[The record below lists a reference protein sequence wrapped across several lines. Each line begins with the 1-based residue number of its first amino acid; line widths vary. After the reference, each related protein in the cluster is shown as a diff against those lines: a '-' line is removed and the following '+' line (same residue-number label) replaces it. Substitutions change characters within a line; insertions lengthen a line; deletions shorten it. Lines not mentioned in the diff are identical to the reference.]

1 MSTIFHKLSLILS
14 MACVAL
20 SPLAQAQVIN
30 FTVQGNVLD
39 TVCTPTMSGQGVS
52 GNTVTL
58 PNVTLVDL
66 QTIGDTIGD
75 REILFKATNCAMSG
89 STNNMWVHFTSP
101 QVIAGRMVPQTG
113 ITDLHFEIQDADS
126 SGTPIGLITVSAS
139 GATAG
144 TQPGGGQGTTAQ
156 FTGIYP
162 NRVVEKKYVIRYYV
176 AAPVSQGGALSTPAT
191 YEVKYY

>member
-1 MSTIFHKLSLILS
+1 MLITRVLPILFLAVCAFTS
-14 MACVAL
+14 
-20 SPLAQAQVIN
+20 SFAQAQIIN
-30 FTVQGNVLD
+30 FTIQGNVFD
-39 TVCTPTMSGQGVS
+39 TVCTPTMSGPGVS

-66 QTIGDTIGD
+66 QTPGDTIGD
-75 REILFKATNCAMSG
+75 QEITFNATNCAMSG

-101 QVIAGRMVPQTG
+101 QVEAGRMVPQSG

-139 GATAG
+139 GTTAG

-156 FTGIYP
+156 FTGTYP
-162 NRVVEKKYVIRYYV
+162 NRVVEKKYLIRYYV
-176 AAPVSQGGALSTPAT
+176 HAPVSQGGALSTPAT